1 MAMKPKERID
11 ILLVQKGFFDSREKA
26 RRAVMAG
33 VVSVDQRR
41 IDKPGTPTPT
51 DADIAVAASDKYV
64 GRGGLK
70 LDAALDAFNIGVT
83 GLICLDV
90 GASTGGFTD
99 CLLQRGAKKVHAID
113 VGHGQLDWKIREDPR
128 VVVTEGLNAR
138 NLTRA
143 DVPDLIELAVAD
155 VSFISLTL
163 ILGPAFAL
171 MATGSDAIVLIKP
184 QFELSAGE
192 VGRGGVVKDPLL
204 RNRAAD
210 KIRNFVESNGHEW
223 LGVMDS
229 PVPGRE
235 GNVEFLAH
243 LRPCGGSVG

>member
-1 MAMKPKERID
+1 MKPKERID
-11 ILLVQKGFFDSREKA
+11 ILLVQRGFFDSREKA

-33 VVSVDQRR
+33 IVTVDERR
-41 IDKPGTPTPT
+41 IDKAGTPTAM
-51 DADIAVAASDKYV
+51 DARIAVSAADKFV

-70 LDAALDAFNIGVT
+70 LEAALEAFQIPVEGRT
-83 GLICLDV
+83 CLDI

-113 VGHGQLDWKIREDPR
+113 VGHGQLDWKIRADPR

-138 NLTRA
+138 NLTQD
-143 DVPDLIELAVAD
+143 DVKDRIDLTVAD

-171 MATGSDAIVLIKP
+171 MEPTSDAIVLIKP
-184 QFELSAGE
+184 QFELSAGD

-204 RNRAAD
+204 RERAAE
-210 KIRNFVESNGHEW
+210 KIRAFVLKSGHQW
-223 LGVMDS
+223 LNVMDS

-243 LRPCGGSVG
+243 LRP